1 MLFMFSVVKITVI
14 DFEFGKDSLP
24 LSIGQKRT
32 IEIPNLPEGVIL
44 ESDDSIQL
52 ATNEIDGV
60 TTLTIMAAKTNKHH
74 AIVARLGENGPI
86 LSTMELEPFWEL
98 SSGHPLVGG

>member
-32 IEIPNLPEGVIL
+32 IEIPNLPKGVRNFI
-44 ESDDSIQL
+44 SVFPIYHQTHFSCR
-52 ATNEIDGV
+52 V
-60 TTLTIMAAKTNKHH
+60 TLLDAYYK
-74 AIVARLGENGPI
+74 
-86 LSTMELEPFWEL
+86 F
-98 SSGHPLVGG
+98 